1 MSYLPPSINIAKLA
15 RDLAS
20 DIFEPAQ
27 IAKSHGITM
36 PQLEDIM
43 GLPEFQKT
51 LRSMVEDWNSA
62 ANTPERIKVKAQTA
76 VEVAIEV
83 FFDDMRDRGIPLVQ
97 RVEALKAM
105 MKLGSLAERDLI
117 GGGGALGGVTIN
129 INTGTPGEGRPPK
142 IITVE
147 AVPVVDQLVDH
158 MVDEEDEA

>member
-1 MSYLPPSINIAKLA
+1 MYVMSYLPPSINIAKLA

-27 IAKSHGITM
+27 IAKAHGISTQ
-36 PQLEDIM
+36 QLEDIL

-51 LRSMVEDWNSA
+51 LRSMIEDWNSA

-105 MKLGSLAERDLI
+105 MKLGSLAERDLV
-117 GGGGALGGVTIN
+117 GGGGALGGVSISIN
-129 INTGTPGEGRPPK
+129 LGVPGEGREPK
-142 IITVE
+142 IVTIE
-147 AVPVVDQLVDH
+147 AEALPV
-158 MVDEEDEA
+158 EDEA